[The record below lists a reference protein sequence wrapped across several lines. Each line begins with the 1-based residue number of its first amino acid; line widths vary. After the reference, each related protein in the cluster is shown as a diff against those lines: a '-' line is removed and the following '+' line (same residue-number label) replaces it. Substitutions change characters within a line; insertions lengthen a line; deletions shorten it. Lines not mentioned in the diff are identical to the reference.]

1 MNANGINAQTENVEP
16 ANPSADVL
24 GRVEAGWLGATEDE
38 GEGASPGMSARVSP
52 KTGKSGRVLLVDDDP
67 ALLRLLSLR
76 LEAENYA
83 VVTASNGEEALR
95 IVTAERPDVVLT
107 DLRMDGL
114 DGAALLDELGRR
126 APGLPVIVLTAHGSI
141 PEAVELT
148 RLGAFGF
155 LTKPVDKEA
164 MLKELDSAIAISAKT
179 DDNEDWRKH
188 IITRSPLMEELLT
201 QAKRV
206 AQTQAG
212 VLILGAS
219 GSGKE
224 LLAKAIHLAGPRDG
238 DFVALNCGAVPEEL
252 FESELFGHVQDAF
265 TGATKD
271 RPGLMQAAQGGTLFL
286 DEVAEMPLAQQVKL
300 LRALQE
306 KRVRPVGGDSTTA
319 VDVRV
324 IAASHGDLED
334 AVKEGTFREDL
345 YYRLAVVELKVPAL
359 SERREDVPLLVAHK
373 LEELSAQGRSRHKF
387 SPQAMEALSS
397 APWPGN
403 VRHLFN
409 VVEKTT
415 ALASGPVVSTRLVT
429 NALGDGLGAMS
440 SLAEAQDAFTRDFLI
455 RLLRMTEGNVS
466 KAARL
471 AKRNRT
477 DFYRLLTRHDVD
489 WAQFKRSIRQS
500 RDA

>member
-1 MNANGINAQTENVEP
+1 M
-16 ANPSADVL
+16 
-24 GRVEAGWLGATEDE
+24 
-38 GEGASPGMSARVSP
+38 
-52 KTGKSGRVLLVDDDP
+52 LLVDDDP
-67 ALLRLLSLR
+67 GLLRLLSLR
-76 LEAENYA
+76 LEAEGYT
-83 VVTASNGEEALR
+83 VYTAANGHEALR
-95 IVTAERPDVVLT
+95 LVTADRPDVVMT

-155 LTKPVDKEA
+155 LTKPVEREA
-164 MLKELDSAIAISAKT
+164 MLKELEGAVALSAKSS
-179 DDNEDWRKH
+179 DDEQWREH
-188 IITRSPLMEELLT
+188 VITRSPLMEELLT

-212 VLILGAS
+212 VLILGPG

-224 LLAKAIHLAGPRDG
+224 LLARAIHLAGGRSG
-238 DFVALNCGAVPEEL
+238 EFVALNCGAVPAEM
-252 FESELFGHVQDAF
+252 FESELFGHVQGAS
-265 TGATKD
+265 TGAAHD
-271 RPGLMQAAQGGTLFL
+271 HPGLMQAARGGTLFL
-286 DEVAEMPLAQQVKL
+286 DEVAGMPLAQQVKL
-300 LRALQE
+300 LRALQD
-306 KRVRPVGGDSTTA
+306 KRARPVGGDVA
-319 VDVRV
+319 MDVDVRV
-324 IAASHGDLED
+324 IAASQDGLED
-334 AVKEGTFREDL
+334 AVNQGTFREDL
-345 YYRLAVVELKVPAL
+345 YYRLAIVELKVPPL
-359 SERREDVPLLVAHK
+359 SERREDIPLLVNYK
-373 LEELSAQGRSRHKF
+373 LEELAAQGRSRHKF
-387 SPQAMEALSS
+387 SPQALETLAS

-403 VRHLFN
+403 VRQLFN

-415 ALASGPVVSTRLVT
+415 TIASGPVVSTRLVT

-477 DFYRLLTRHDVD
+477 DFYRLLTRHDID
-489 WAQFKRSIRQS
+489 WAHFKRSARKS
-500 RDA
+500 REV